1 MDHMTALID
10 QNNRFAD
17 LIGDADPAT
26 EVPTCPGWTLK
37 QLFRHVGR
45 GDRWSAQIIS
55 DRVGEYLDPR
65 EVRDGKPPADT
76 EGALAWLR
84 EGPRILRQAVDE
96 IGPDTHVWTFSGP
109 RPAEWWVRRRLHEAT
124 VHRADA
130 ALALGLPYDLPA
142 DLAADGIEEWIDTVA
157 SSRPTLDPGVTVH
170 LHTTDVPGEW
180 MLRGEEDRV
189 VWEVG
194 HGKGDLAVRGPAADL
209 FLALVNRREGDLEV
223 FGDEGIWRSWRER
236 ARF

>member
-10 QNNRFAD
+10 QNARFAD
-17 LIGDADPAT
+17 LVTDADETT

-55 DRVGEYLDPR
+55 DRIGEYLDPR
-65 EVRDGKPPADT
+65 EVRDGKPPADP

-84 EGPRILRQAVDE
+84 EGPAILRDAIDS
-96 IGPDTHVWTFSGP
+96 IGPNTYVWTFWGP

-124 VHRADA
+124 MHRADA
-130 ALALGLPYDLPA
+130 ALALGRPYDLSP

-157 SSRPTLDPGVTVH
+157 APRPTLDPGVTVH
-170 LHTTDVPGEW
+170 LHTTDTEGEW

-194 HGKGDLAVRGPAADL
+194 HGKGDLAVRGPATEL
-209 FLALVNRREGDLEV
+209 FLALLNRREGALEI
-223 FGDEGIWRSWRER
+223 FGDETIWTSWRER